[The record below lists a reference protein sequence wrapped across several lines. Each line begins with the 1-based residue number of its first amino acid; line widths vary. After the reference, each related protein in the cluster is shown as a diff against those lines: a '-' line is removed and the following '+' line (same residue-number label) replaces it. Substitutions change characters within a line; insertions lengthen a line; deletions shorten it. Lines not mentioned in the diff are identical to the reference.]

1 MGTVWLSCSLS
12 ILYLACAC
20 AIEADEIQKALLR
33 HLSLKEPPVLDKA
46 ELGSLVISDPLRSD
60 YLRRLRQS
68 RAMPL
73 SRGKRSHASIREI
86 VGRVTFTEVN
96 VQLLTFDMMGRIPF
110 NSEVQRALLKLYKK
124 QPRKADIKRI
134 HRLQPYSPVTHVR
147 VEIQWVHIRADGT
160 NRTFLVDS
168 RPLDIFESG
177 WLDFDVM
184 DAVQYWQQ
192 LAQPGDPMLLGIRI
206 RGDGAGK
213 EYSNLVK
220 AIHFAIEDPSDRHYE
235 PQLELHTLDLS
246 EYGYEVGKPT
256 PSTAG
261 RGAGRRRE
269 SCSFKYRNLNSQP
282 LVPCLAH
289 SKRLTNTIKKRP
301 KKQMKK
307 PLLIA
312 VRLGWGG
319 ENRSTVIIEHP
330 LDAMH
335 CTEHL
340 RSTKTSKR
348 HIPCP
353 QGAYT
358 VMEMSSCKNYK
369 VNN

>member
-246 EYGYEVGKPT
+246 EYGAQDDCGGHGVTRCCRQLRYINLQELPWAHAWILEPPILQLYDCVGSCRQPPPRAL
-256 PSTAG
+256 PSAERKCIPVDTRSMPMIVALKDG
-261 RGAGRRRE
+261 NHAEAQVVELHNMNVLKCGCVSSGSRPRVSGAASG
-269 SCSFKYRNLNSQP
+269 KAAQ
-282 LVPCLAH
+282 LA
-289 SKRLTNTIKKRP
+289 T
-301 KKQMKK
+301 
-307 PLLIA
+307 
-312 VRLGWGG
+312 
-319 ENRSTVIIEHP
+319 
-330 LDAMH
+330 
-335 CTEHL
+335 
-340 RSTKTSKR
+340 
-348 HIPCP
+348 
-353 QGAYT
+353 
-358 VMEMSSCKNYK
+358 
-369 VNN
+369 